1 MQSTD
6 RRPLHLAQVLQMAMR
21 EGPGGPPEHETPEA
35 RYPTVRKRPVS
46 KAKAG
51 LTILAAAAGVG
62 AAWWAAKKARS
73 RT

>member
-21 EGPGGPPEHETPEA
+21 EGPAGPPENETPEK
-35 RYPTVRKRPVS
+35 RYPTVGKRPVLT
-46 KAKAG
+46 AKVG

-62 AAWWAAKKARS
+62 AAWWAVNKVRS
-73 RT
+73 RI